1 MSRSAKRKVR
11 YGIAASLLCFGS
23 PSPAISAD
31 GDSIY
36 QRKEA
41 EGAITLSN
49 VPDDDS
55 FQLFI
60 AAPIAKAAFE
70 SLPAYGQAKTVASLA
85 TRVAR
90 FRDLVASVARTTA
103 IDPRLLHAMIA
114 VESGYNPQAVS
125 PRGAI
130 GLMQLMPATAKRY
143 GITDM
148 RDPEQNILGGA
159 RYLSDLMRMFN
170 NDLNLAIAAYNAGEN
185 AVLRHGRQIPP
196 YQETRAYVPK
206 VLALYERLGSMAI

>member
-1 MSRSAKRKVR
+1 MSRYARRKTR
-11 YGIAASLLCFGS
+11 YGIAASLIWFGS
-23 PSPAISAD
+23 LAPAFCAD

-36 QRKEA
+36 QRKGT

-60 AAPIAKAAFE
+60 AAPIAKAAFA
-70 SLPAYGQAKTVASLA
+70 SLPAYGQASNVASLA
-85 TRVAR
+85 SRVAR
-90 FRDLVASVARTTA
+90 FRELVAAVAQTTA
-103 IDPRLLHAMIA
+103 VDPRLLHAMIA

-125 PRGAI
+125 PKGAI
-130 GLMQLMPATAKRY
+130 GMMQLMPATARRY

-148 RDPEQNILGGA
+148 RDPQQNILGGA
-159 RYLSDLMRMFN
+159 RYLSDLLRMFN
-170 NDLNLAIAAYNAGEN
+170 NDLNLAVAAYNAGEN
-185 AVLRHGRQIPP
+185 AILRHGRQIPP